1 MNVNAIKI
9 DETKCAVIDEQG
21 NIKIVKLDSNEQL
34 EKLLL
39 KENELENLKLDIE
52 RCKKDIEENKN
63 YSGTAE
69 VRNGVMYILDI
80 LIFLMGFSIIPLPI
94 LLGIICVCHGLI
106 KYANIVNYGTRSS
119 RKIKKE
125 TLNKKLKLLED
136 QIPVL
141 EKQINEIKNNNNYM
155 TLTEIK
161 ALTNPQIISY
171 ENQFENI
178 IASEEKPKVL
188 SIGQKK
194 NEK

>member
-21 NIKIVKLDSNEQL
+21 NIKIVHLNSNEQL

-39 KENELENLKLDIE
+39 KENELENANIEINECKDEILK
-52 RCKKDIEENKN
+52 NKN
-63 YSGTAE
+63 YSIAAE
-69 VRNGVMYILDI
+69 FRNATMYLLDI
-80 LIFLMGFSIIPLPI
+80 AFFVIGFSTIPLPI
-94 LLGIICVCHGLI
+94 LLGIIFICHGLI
-106 KYANIVNYGTRSS
+106 KYINIVNYGTRSS
-119 RKIKKE
+119 RKLKNE

-141 EKQINEIKNNNNYM
+141 EKQISEIKNNYNYVN
-155 TLTEIK
+155 LTETK
-161 ALTNPQIISY
+161 SLSSPQIISY
-171 ENQFENI
+171 RNQFENI
-178 IASEEKPKVL
+178 NTTQEKPKVL

>member
-63 YSGTAE
+63 YSGAAE

-80 LIFLMGFSIIPLPI
+80 LIFLMGFSIITLPI

-125 TLNKKLKLLED
+125 TLNKKLKLLEE
-136 QIPVL
+136 QIPTL

-155 TLTEIK
+155 ALNEIK
-161 ALTNPQIISY
+161 ALSNPKIISY